1 MFLENKKRT
10 IWSNVVAIN
19 DWRDK
24 AETALMEEG
33 NFNFTALDVGRKA
46 FLLNEQ
52 HFTHVKTALNIKLET
67 PIVVISELRYNDW
80 KIPACQVIP
89 GNIANCFQMSYG
101 AVIWYL
107 DTHDDLRSVM
117 NHRDGVNYHL
127 FRKFRNDLTPFDY
140 DYFMNLVVDGKSDE
154 TTISRY
160 TEEIGPEIEKANC
173 WR

>member
-33 NFNFTALDVGRKA
+33 NFNFTDFDVKKKI

-52 HFTHVKTALNIKLET
+52 HLTQVKTALNIELET
-67 PIVVISELRYNDW
+67 PIVVISELIYNGR

-89 GNIANCFQMSYG
+89 GNIENCFNMSYKS
-101 AVIWYL
+101 VIWYL

-117 NHRDGVNYHL
+117 NHYDGVNYHL
-127 FRKFRNDLTPFDY
+127 FRKFRKDLTSFDY
-140 DYFMNLVVDGKSDE
+140 DYFMNMGVDGKADE

-160 TEEIGPEIEKANC
+160 TEEIGTEIEKANC